1 MFEKYAEGDVR
12 SLRETPL
19 DEVLLRMVI
28 QFLPNPLQAAPY
40 RMPFLAPGVDKDSEL
55 YQSLI
60 TSNPNGPLMGMF
72 TKVFVSQ
79 KDFRPVLIG
88 RVFSGTLHQ
97 GDMIRLV
104 NRKRNTA
111 NHSFRRYGNARHFRY
126 GLHSCGQ
133 FICSLGFYMHIRRNF
148 R

>member
-1 MFEKYAEGDVR
+1 MAPEN
-12 SLRETPL
+12 LPL

-60 TSNPNGPLMGMF
+60 TSNPDGPLMGMF

-79 KDFRPVLIG
+79 KDFL
-88 RVFSGTLHQ
+88 T
-97 GDMIRLV
+97 RL
-104 NRKRNTA
+104 NWPSLLRNITP
-111 NHSFRRYGNARHFRY
+111 R
-126 GLHSCGQ
+126 
-133 FICSLGFYMHIRRNF
+133 
-148 R
+148 